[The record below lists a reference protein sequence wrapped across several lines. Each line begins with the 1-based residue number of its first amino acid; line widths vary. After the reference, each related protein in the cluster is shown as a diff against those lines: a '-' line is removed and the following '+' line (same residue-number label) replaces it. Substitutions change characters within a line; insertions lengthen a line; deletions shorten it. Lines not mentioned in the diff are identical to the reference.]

1 MTTIDPEARQGEDAE
16 QPAREG
22 KTRPKWPLYG
32 VGAGVSGGIATLLA
46 DVRTGTDGREPVDAS
61 VTAEVERSVAHLGF
75 VAGFLTVVLLLVLAA
90 AWRRQ
95 VEPRV
100 PGSTAAY
107 VVSGALTASA
117 AGLTYGYGWK
127 GALAIYLPDGM
138 DEHSFREDGLFVY
151 FMLNDFG
158 GFIGWL
164 GVVVAAGAV
173 AWMALRERTISRWI
187 GWFSI
192 VPVLAVVLFAGLTGL
207 PGFQGVVGPVWMLV
221 AFSGLAW
228 GRSAIVR

>member
-1 MTTIDPEARQGEDAE
+1 MTTIDPDARPGHMARQDGEGRA
-16 QPAREG
+16 
-22 KTRPKWPLYG
+22 KWPPYG
-32 VGAGVSGGIATLLA
+32 VGAGVLGGVATLLA
-46 DVRTGTDGREPVDAS
+46 DVRAGTVERTPVETS
-61 VTAEVERSVAHLGF
+61 VLNDVSRSVAHLGL
-75 VAGFLTVVLLLVLAA
+75 VAGFLTVSLLLVLAA
-90 AWRRQ
+90 TWRRQ

-100 PGSTAAY
+100 PSSTAAY

-127 GALAIYLPDGM
+127 GALAIYLPDGL
-138 DEHSFREDGLFVY
+138 DERSFDQDGLFVY

-158 GFIGWL
+158 GYIGWL

-173 AWMALRERTISRWI
+173 AWLALRERTISRWI
-187 GWFSI
+187 GWFSLL
-192 VPVLAVVLFAGLTGL
+192 PVLAVVLFAGITGL

-221 AFSGLAW
+221 TFLGLTW

>member
-1 MTTIDPEARQGEDAE
+1 MTTIDPDARPGHMARQDGDGRA
-16 QPAREG
+16 
-22 KTRPKWPLYG
+22 KWPLYG
-32 VGAGVSGGIATLLA
+32 VGAGVFGGVATLLA
-46 DVRTGTDGREPVDAS
+46 DVRAGTVERTPVDAS
-61 VTAEVERSVAHLGF
+61 ILDDVGRSVAHLGL
-75 VAGFLTVVLLLVLAA
+75 VTGFLTVVLLLVLAA

-100 PGSTAAY
+100 PSSTAAY

-127 GALAIYLPDGM
+127 GALAIYLPAGM
-138 DEHSFREDGLFVY
+138 DERSFGDDGLFVY

-158 GFIGWL
+158 GYIGWL

-192 VPVLAVVLFAGLTGL
+192 VPVLAVALFAGITGL
-207 PGFQGVVGPVWMLV
+207 PGFQGVVGPAWMLV
-221 AFSGLAW
+221 TFLGLSW